1 MSKQGNQP
9 ADWAA
14 MFEEPCP
21 RYDRDGWDAVFDW
34 WYRIGQDK
42 LGTLVNLAGHM
53 GVAIQTL
60 YNKHPEYKEQY
71 GQKPMRGQKK
81 DGSLL
86 PTEDLT

>member
-1 MSKQGNQP
+1 MFLGGQSLMSKQGNQP

-60 YNKHPEYKEQY
+60 YTSTRVPSS
-71 GQKPMRGQKK
+71 GDMA
-81 DGSLL
+81 
-86 PTEDLT
+86 T